1 MLEAFAHCFATLAAE
16 SQLWQALNTTDSSF
30 NDVLLERIGSVDTFV
45 VLALLLKN
53 GVGPMILKE

>member
-1 MLEAFAHCFATLAAE
+1 MLEAVTQIFAALAAK
-16 SQLWQALNTTDSSF
+16 SQLWQALEATDSSF
-30 NDVLLERIGSVDTFV
+30 NDVLLERIGSADTFV